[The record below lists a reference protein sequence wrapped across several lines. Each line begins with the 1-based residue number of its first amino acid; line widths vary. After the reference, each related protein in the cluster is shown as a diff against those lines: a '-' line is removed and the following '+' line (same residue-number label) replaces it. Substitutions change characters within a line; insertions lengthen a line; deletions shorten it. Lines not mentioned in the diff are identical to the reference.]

1 MINDNSG
8 IHPFS
13 TKSAKSEDLVCEPK
27 EPVLKSKDIPG
38 PKSIALKKKLET
50 IQAAGTV
57 EFFADYGKSFGNY
70 ICDVDGNMILD
81 IFTQKSTLPLGYNHP
96 KLLKVFQNEQ
106 NLKALINRPA
116 LGITPGKDWPDRLS
130 SVLQSVAP
138 KGLSKIT
145 SMMCSSCS
153 NENAYKA
160 IFIWYQN
167 KLRGDSCP
175 SEEEK
180 KSAMQNKPPGS
191 ANLSILSFKGG
202 SHGNTLGT
210 LSTSHTNYI
219 RKLDYPAFEWPVAR
233 FPKYKYP
240 LDKNQAFNKKE
251 DKDRLREVKELVGSS
266 ACKCPVAGIIVEPIQ
281 CEGGD
286 NEASEEFF
294 KGLQTICKEKEIA
307 FLVDEV
313 QTGGGITGK
322 FWCHEHFNLEGP
334 PDLVTFSK
342 KLQMGGFFHKDEF
355 VAKEPY
361 RIFNTWMGDPSKLL
375 LLEEIIHVIEEEK
388 LLENVNQTGAYFKEG
403 LMSIEKEFKDLLH
416 STRGRGFFLAITCA
430 NAATR
435 DKIVVTLKRVGIQVG
450 ISGESSIRFRP
461 ALIFKKEHVDVFLDR
476 FRKVLKCL

>member
-1 MINDNSG
+1 
-8 IHPFS
+8 
-13 TKSAKSEDLVCEPK
+13 
-27 EPVLKSKDIPG
+27 
-38 PKSIALKKKLET
+38 
-50 IQAAGTV
+50 
-57 EFFADYGKSFGNY
+57 
-70 ICDVDGNMILD
+70 MILD
-81 IFTQKSTLPLGYNHP
+81 IFTQISTLPLGYNHP

-116 LGITPGKDWPDRLS
+116 LGVTPGKDWPDRLS

-145 SMMCSSCS
+145 TMMCGSCS

-180 KSAMQNKPPGS
+180 KSTMKNKPPGS
-191 ANLSILSFKGG
+191 ANLSILSFKGSFHG
-202 SHGNTLGT
+202 STLGT

-219 RKLDYPAFEWPVAR
+219 HKLDYPAFEWPVAR

-240 LDKNQAFNKKE
+240 LDKNEAFNKKE

-281 CEGGD
+281 CLGGD

-322 FWCHEHFNLEGP
+322 FWCHEHFKLEGP

-355 VAKEPY
+355 VVKEPY

-403 LMSIEKEFKDLLH
+403 LTSIEKEFKDLLH

-435 DKIVVTLKRVGIQVG
+435 EKIVVTLKKVGIQVG
-450 ISGESSIRFRP
+450 VSGESSIRFRP